1 MKISKNQLASIG
13 IHAPSG
19 ATSFHTTAGKA
30 TYLIGTIGKFVE
42 RELPVDAANRLM
54 ALYKIGGTFG
64 AQITHN
70 PA

>member
-1 MKISKNQLASIG
+1 MTDISKNQLASIG

-19 ATSFHTTAGKA
+19 ATSFHTNAGKA
-30 TYLIGTIGKFVE
+30 TYLIGTEFVE

-64 AQITHN
+64 VQITHN

>member
-1 MKISKNQLASIG
+1 MKISKNQLANIG
-13 IHAPSG
+13 IHVPSG
-19 ATSFHTTAGKA
+19 ASSFHTTAGKA
-30 TYLIGTIGKFVE
+30 TYLIGSTSEFVE
-42 RELPVDAANRLM
+42 RELPAEAAARLR

>member
-30 TYLIGTIGKFVE
+30 TYLIGTEFVE
-42 RELPVDAANRLM
+42 RELPADAANRLM